1 MDSFPSCNHRQQQE
15 RKNMEKGA
23 TQLYSARV
31 SWYVH
36 MSIYL
41 SITILIGRKK
51 ALNSHSL
58 FSELDLCIY
67 LMSSL
72 GIKMEVEDGTSA
84 TCVELIS
91 TLIEEDELNLPRQAM
106 DVFCLWMRSPLLE
119 VQLKPHHKPFY
130 IRRYVLHSEID
141 SVIIYHNI

>member
-1 MDSFPSCNHRQQQE
+1 MSFF
-15 RKNMEKGA
+15 
-23 TQLYSARV
+23 V
-31 SWYVH
+31 
-36 MSIYL
+36 
-41 SITILIGRKK
+41 GRKK
-51 ALNSHSL
+51 ALNSHFL
-58 FSELDLCIY
+58 FAELDLCIY

-130 IRRYVLHSEID
+130 IRRYVLHSGID
-141 SVIIYHNI
+141 GVMLHNV

>member
-1 MDSFPSCNHRQQQE
+1 MWDKKFTYFFCHQHFFVKSLKINFHFKHFCNNSFLLNF
-15 RKNMEKGA
+15 
-23 TQLYSARV
+23 
-31 SWYVH
+31 
-36 MSIYL
+36 
-41 SITILIGRKK
+41 
-51 ALNSHSL
+51 ALFL
-58 FSELDLCIY
+58 QELDLCIY

-130 IRRYVLHSEID
+130 IRRYTYQICLSITVATLSVLTKPILCSK
-141 SVIIYHNI
+141 

>member
-1 MDSFPSCNHRQQQE
+1 
-15 RKNMEKGA
+15 
-23 TQLYSARV
+23 
-31 SWYVH
+31 

-41 SITILIGRKK
+41 SITVLIGRKK
-51 ALNSHSL
+51 ALDSHFL

-130 IRRYVLHSEID
+130 IRRYVLHSGID
-141 SVIIYHNI
+141 GVMLHNI

>member
-1 MDSFPSCNHRQQQE
+1 
-15 RKNMEKGA
+15 
-23 TQLYSARV
+23 
-31 SWYVH
+31 
-36 MSIYL
+36 
-41 SITILIGRKK
+41 
-51 ALNSHSL
+51 
-58 FSELDLCIY
+58 
-67 LMSSL
+67 MSSL

>member
-1 MDSFPSCNHRQQQE
+1 
-15 RKNMEKGA
+15 
-23 TQLYSARV
+23 
-31 SWYVH
+31 
-36 MSIYL
+36 MSTYL
-41 SITILIGRKK
+41 SLTILIGRKK
-51 ALNSHSL
+51 ALKSHSL
-58 FSELDLCIY
+58 FPELDLCIY